1 MVNDLL
7 QQLRSKVEQASGLPA
22 TTKAELLKLVADLER
37 QTTAAGK
44 VEHRDGLD
52 RLMASV
58 EGLEASHPDITAL
71 VNGIATSLSN
81 LGI

>member
-22 TTKAELLKLVADLER
+22 TTKTELLKLVAELER
-37 QTTAAGK
+37 QTVATGST
-44 VEHRDGLD
+44 EHRHGLNQ
-52 RLMASV
+52 LVASV

-71 VNGIATSLSN
+71 ANRIATTLAN
-81 LGI
+81 MGI